1 MEDRIPTPGQEG
13 RMLIVPENGSAP
25 FYAKL
30 TMADNPTNPGTPL
43 NKETLLQDST
53 ELSLFGSSANRT
65 VDEAFAGIGS
75 VLKLVMSNVA
85 TITLTVTDQAGNPVK
100 DVLVSGI
107 VSEESQAVYT
117 NTSGVASGYVAE
129 GSAVLSISGYADI
142 EDYSETF
149 TAVKGSSY
157 TKSWTVN
164 RINFVSITSSKTI
177 RFSGNVTDIDYTIV
191 GGGQAGGKGWDNGGG
206 SRPSS
211 AGCGGYGGE
220 VIVQEGVS
228 VTANTSYAA
237 VIGSGGRGV
246 QSSAQPWIGK
256 PGGSSSFMGQ
266 TAAGGSGQNTRRTT
280 GGSGPAG
287 NAGTAG
293 YTSYTETTR
302 FGGDGGGGG
311 YTQDDSVGGIP
322 GPGGAGGADT
332 GADGGTGSMYGGNGA
347 SASPNTGGGG
357 GGGGYYIYRGDDYH
371 AGNGGG
377 GGSGVVTFRIHF
389 DFGELAA

>member
-1 MEDRIPTPGQEG
+1 MEDRIPTAGQEG
-13 RMLIVPENGSAP
+13 RMLITPEDGSP
-25 FYAKL
+25 PYYAVV

-43 NKETLLQDST
+43 NKQTLLQDST
-53 ELSLFGSSANRT
+53 EISLFGSAANRT

-107 VSEESQAVYT
+107 VSEEGQAVYT

-149 TAVKGSSY
+149 SVVKGSSY
-157 TKSWTVN
+157 IKTWTVT
-164 RINFVSITSSKTI
+164 RKNFVSVTSSQSVK
-177 RFSGNVTDIDYTIV
+177 FSGNVSNIDYTLV
-191 GGGQAGGKGWDNGGG
+191 GGGQAGGNGWDNGGG
-206 SRPSS
+206 SQPSS

-246 QSSAQPWIGK
+246 QSYAQPWIGN

-280 GGSGPAG
+280 AGSGPAG
-287 NAGTAG
+287 NVGTAG

-311 YTQDDSVGGIP
+311 YTQDDYDDDIP

-357 GGGGYYIYRGDDYH
+357 GGGAYYIYRGDDYH

-377 GGSGVVTFRIHF
+377 GGSGIVTFRIHF